1 MKRKCT
7 APQKLDTLWGIF
19 MERKVKYDVAF
30 KLKCVL
36 LVDQK
41 NQSATVV
48 SQRYGISLSQLNRW
62 RENYRER
69 GIKGLISTK
78 NKTYTAKFKLKV
90 IRTIERLGLSLSEA
104 KFKFNIPEP
113 SIIIA
118 WQRKFA
124 TFGLDGLLPKRK
136 GRPPKDMSTI
146 KRKPR
151 TSNKPLTR
159 EEELLIENEKLR
171 CENAFLKKYNA
182 LIQAQEEAEAKQKQ
196 KSKPSKN

>member
-1 MKRKCT
+1 
-7 APQKLDTLWGIF
+7 

-36 LVDQK
+36 LVDQN
-41 NQSATVV
+41 NQSPSCV
-48 SQRYGISLSQLNRW
+48 SQEYGISVRQLNRW

-69 GIKGLISTK
+69 GSKGLVSTK
-78 NKTYTAKFKLKV
+78 NKSYTAGFKLRV
-90 IRTIERLGLSLSEA
+90 IRTIEQLGLSLSEA
-104 KFKFNIPEP
+104 KFKFNIPEA
-113 SIIIA
+113 SIIGV

-136 GRPPKDMSTI
+136 GRPAKDMSTN

-151 TSNKPLTR
+151 KSNKPLTQ

-171 CENAFLKKYNA
+171 CELAFIKKYNA
-182 LIQAQEEAEAKQKQ
+182 LIQAQEEAKQKQ